1 MSIRTKL
8 SAIQGMLTLAA
19 MQEMFSSI
27 NTRVN
32 GYEHQLARRSKEF
45 RPGRNYNKTFRHL
58 SGCGPQECARRVR
71 QMERNAA
78 NQARRDAYWAAQS

>member
-19 MQEMFSSI
+19 MQEMFSSV
-27 NTRVN
+27 NTGVN
-32 GYEHQLARRSKEF
+32 GFEHKLARRSKEF

-71 QMERNAA
+71 QMERNALSK
-78 NQARRDAYWAAQS
+78 ARREAYWATQS